1 MEDPRNQNEVWQ
13 RVAEKI
19 RKERRRLKLTIE
31 QLAELADISPS
42 FLSYLESNKKKASVK
57 TLQRLAEALL
67 LHPGDLIQPSA
78 SDRSPFHQDAVREF
92 SRLIR
97 DTDQDD
103 ISRALAVLRALL
115 KKPAARRG
123 H

>member
-1 MEDPRNQNEVWQ
+1 MKDPRNQNEVWQ
-13 RVAEKI
+13 RVADKI

-31 QLAELADISPS
+31 QLADISPS
-42 FLSYLESNKKKASVK
+42 FLSYLESNKKQASVK

-97 DTDQDD
+97 GTDQDD
-103 ISRALAVLRALL
+103 IARALAVLRALL

-123 H
+123 R

>member
-1 MEDPRNQNEVWQ
+1 MRTSRSQNEVWQ
-13 RVAEKI
+13 RVADKI

-42 FLSYLESNKKKASVK
+42 FLSYLESNKQASVK

-67 LHPGDLIQPSA
+67 LLPGDLLQPSA
-78 SDRSPFHQDAVREF
+78 HSRGPFHQDAVREF

-97 DTDQDD
+97 DKGRDD
-103 ISRALAVLRALL
+103 VSRALTVLRALL
-115 KKPAARRG
+115 KNPAARRR